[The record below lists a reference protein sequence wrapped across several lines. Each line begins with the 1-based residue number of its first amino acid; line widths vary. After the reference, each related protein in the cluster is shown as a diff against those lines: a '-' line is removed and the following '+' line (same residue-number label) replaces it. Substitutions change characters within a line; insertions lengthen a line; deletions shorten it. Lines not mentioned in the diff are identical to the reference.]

1 MDLHCSYH
9 QGPRHETGH
18 CAALRHAI
26 QDLIDHGLFNLRQSS
41 VTTNLLPPHSTHAVP
56 PPPGG
61 IHHIDFVEDDSIH
74 MMSRDDGLQEPIV
87 LDDGYEVDIV
97 GSQTSTPFSLISDWV
112 PFEFTPTAPLAT
124 EHHGPLVPF
133 IL

>member
-1 MDLHCSYH
+1 
-9 QGPRHETGH
+9 
-18 CAALRHAI
+18 
-26 QDLIDHGLFNLRQSS
+26 
-41 VTTNLLPPHSTHAVP
+41 
-56 PPPGG
+56 
-61 IHHIDFVEDDSIH
+61 

-124 EHHGPLVPF
+124 ARQGPLVPF